1 MPCAAFGFVGEGDG
15 LFVDEGEGEGGD
27 ADDVDA
33 VGLEAGL
40 DVVEDAVVGFDGLEG
55 PEFGTFIV
63 LTQEVVQYIV
73 HEILRKS
80 EIPIH
85 SITPNPQQLKINRFF
100 PRHFHLRLSPALL
113 LQSL

>member
-55 PEFGTFIV
+55 P
-63 LTQEVVQYIV
+63 
-73 HEILRKS
+73 
-80 EIPIH
+80 
-85 SITPNPQQLKINRFF
+85 
-100 PRHFHLRLSPALL
+100 
-113 LQSL
+113 